1 MNGLS
6 KGLKNKIKKKR
17 GRPRL
22 TEEEKLRRKQERE
35 AAKLKA
41 KKSKPKKRVTSKKF
55 LEKDDRKEKIKA
67 YIITPAGNCPVELF
81 GCDKEAVSIWMSQ
94 AKNCRTKGKVHTVQ
108 SLTYWLRTY
117 FSFFS
122 DEYKVA
128 ASHVKD
134 LAGIFEIK
142 DYEPILAKQYKSAV
156 ANHNIET
163 LEKYIKTGE
172 VWDTAMPNG

>member
-6 KGLKNKIKKKR
+6 LKMKNKIKKKR

-22 TEEEKLRRKQERE
+22 TDEEKLRRKQERE

-41 KKSKPKKRVTSKKF
+41 KKLKPKKRVTSKKF
-55 LEKDDRKEKIKA
+55 LEKEDRKEKIKA
-67 YIITPAGNCPVELF
+67 YILTPAGNCPVELF

-94 AKNCRTKGKVHTVQ
+94 AKNCKTSNKAHTVQ

-122 DEYKVA
+122 DEYKIA
-128 ASHVKD
+128 ANHIKD
-134 LAGIFEIK
+134 LAAIFEIK
-142 DYEPILAKQYKSAV
+142 DYESILLKQYESAV
-156 ANHNIET
+156 AKNNIET
-163 LEKYIKTGE
+163 LEKYIKTGD
-172 VWDTAMPNG
+172 VWANTTLSG